1 MKTFIATAVDASAV
15 QQALSGLRTPVPLNH
30 IPRDEQVLFLSNIL
44 GPVRIL
50 ITANLDLISVLLDA
64 RSTSLSL
71 RADFDDFFWKNCK
84 LYPVHPI
91 YSTHPN
97 HQPNFSTFSLKE
109 PLNVMPQKSYLSLGN
124 YVFSDLSHLNI
135 RPMTSFRLV
144 IKTQTNHSQPG
155 PRVCFGDHKY
165 TYLSLC
171 NGEPAGKFWSRCGD
185 QRLCSRLIFLIDH

>member
-30 IPRDEQVLFLSNIL
+30 IPRDEQVLFQSNIL

-71 RADFDDFFWKNCK
+71 RGDFDVFFWKNSK

-144 IKTQTNHSQPG
+144 ITTQTRQAQG
-155 PRVCFGDHKY
+155 LVLGTKKYIYCCFV
-165 TYLSLC
+165 L
-171 NGEPAGKFWSRCGD
+171 
-185 QRLCSRLIFLIDH
+185 

>member
-1 MKTFIATAVDASAV
+1 MLAAHPL
-15 QQALSGLRTPVPLNH
+15 ALGA
-30 IPRDEQVLFLSNIL
+30 IL
-44 GPVRIL
+44 M
-50 ITANLDLISVLLDA
+50 
-64 RSTSLSL
+64 
-71 RADFDDFFWKNCK
+71 FFFWKNSK

-144 IKTQTNHSQPG
+144 ITTQTRQAQGLVLGTKNIYLLLLCTVNQQASSGPDVEINVYVPG
-155 PRVCFGDHKY
+155 
-165 TYLSLC
+165 
-171 NGEPAGKFWSRCGD
+171 
-185 QRLCSRLIFLIDH
+185 